1 MKKLPIFVFAVAATA
16 FGGGIAKSAVNCAS
30 VMRNLDAGASPQQVA
45 DTLAISMGDVKDC
58 QDQAQVKAADE
69 SKSGA
74 TLERGKNDDQ
84 TRDMEEGRGEQ
95 GSSAPGNL

>member
-1 MKKLPIFVFAVAATA
+1 MKQLPIVVFAVAATTLGVGFA
-16 FGGGIAKSAVNCAS
+16 QGAVNCAS
-30 VMRNLDAGASPQQVA
+30 VMRNLEAGASPEQVA

-74 TLERGKNDDQ
+74 TLERGKNDDP
-84 TRDMEEGRGEQ
+84 THDMEEGRGEQ
-95 GSSAPGNL
+95 GSSA

>member
-1 MKKLPIFVFAVAATA
+1 MKKLPIFAVAIAATA

-30 VMRNLDAGASPQQVA
+30 VMRNLEAGASPEQVA

-74 TLERGKNDDQ
+74 TLERGKNDDP
-84 TRDMEEGRGEQ
+84 THDMEEGRGEQ
-95 GSSAPGNL
+95 GSSASGNL

>member
-1 MKKLPIFVFAVAATA
+1 
-16 FGGGIAKSAVNCAS
+16 
-30 VMRNLDAGASPQQVA
+30 
-45 DTLAISMGDVKDC
+45 MGDVKDC